1 MKKIKG
7 FSCGQFDLT
16 HYGHYLMFEE
26 CKKQCDYLIV
36 GLQTNANIDRKE
48 KHKPIQSLEERRG
61 QLRACRWIDK
71 IIIYET
77 EKDLYNSVPTEKVK
91 VDTAIADLTKFAQEQ
106 GINYKI
112 LKIHNPWLR
121 ENKLNNTTRK
131 AYYIEIPKEGYYSTK
146 L

>member
-7 FSCGQFDLT
+7 FTCGQFDLT

-77 EKDLYNSVPTEKVK
+77 EKDLYNLLKELKPDIRFIGEDWKGKEFTGHDLDIKV
-91 VDTAIADLTKFAQEQ
+91 IF
-106 GINYKI
+106 N
-112 LKIHNPWLR
+112 
-121 ENKLNNTTRK
+121 TRK
-131 AYYIEIPKEGYYSTK
+131 HNYSSSGLIERVKKS
-146 L
+146 